1 MAKKRFEIADTGEL
15 YTADK
20 AEHHLIPAFPES
32 ERVVTSRYGYKLLC
46 KDYSGTW
53 LPEIRAL
60 NDAARAVIIRT
71 DSFFCG
77 IAEIDSITSSLLT
90 HLIKGYDPSTINHY
104 GAGVYLVTSRL
115 MQGESVQDAI
125 LNAVGDIKHDLDLSA
140 IKRLGRFFLM
150 YELDGYA
157 YDFHQEIQALS
168 RGRSQNSY
176 MSYTLRDAEEGPFMR
191 EEMLILRH
199 ALDDPSIHLENR
211 VVMGL
216 MIEWGLRPIQIT
228 LLKQSDFTV
237 REIAGEALYHINVPR
252 VKQKAKQRRQQFSK
266 RPLSR
271 KLGEMI
277 DELIHIHRAVY
288 ADLHIQNPPLV
299 MRRYK
304 LFAGINPYQQKSPRK
319 LITDQRYAG
328 GTWEDSFAQDTNP
341 FQDMYDAHNKS
352 DYGHHVDSNSLQH
365 RLTAVVPYL
374 PRSPRTGQPFNL
386 NAYRFRYTKGT
397 SMVQEGYSAAEV
409 ADALDHSNTNSVR
422 HYFRE
427 IAEMNELI
435 EEATNR
441 RVEQKMW
448 AAAWQRTDDVENNI
462 YGEDVIEL
470 SAFTT
475 VGKCRKGSPCWL
487 EPAIACYGCDKF
499 NPNAEVQNH
508 KNALK
513 RIEAQIQDLTSVTY
527 GAASHQLDEARA
539 GCLAAI
545 AYAEGNQVVFIENG
559 VVATKREIVGH
570 DLPLIGEDA

>member
-1 MAKKRFEIADTGEL
+1 MAKKHVEITDFGEF
-15 YTADK
+15 YTANK
-20 AEHHLIPAFPES
+20 AEHQLIPAIPKC
-32 ERVVTSRYGYKLLC
+32 ERIITSRFGYRLIC
-46 KDYSGTW
+46 KDFSGTW
-53 LPEIRAL
+53 LPVIKTF
-60 NDAARAVIIRT
+60 NDNGRQT
-71 DSFFCG
+71 PLKTYPFFCG
-77 IAEIDSITSSLLT
+77 LPKIDRITSTLLT
-90 HLIKGYDPSTINHY
+90 HLIRNYTSDTVNHY
-104 GAGVYLVTSRL
+104 GEGIWLVTSRL
-115 MQGESVQDAI
+115 TQGESVQDAI
-125 LNAVGDIKHDLDLSA
+125 LNAVSDIKRDFDLTA

-150 YELDGYA
+150 HELDGYA

-168 RGRSQNSY
+168 RGGSRNSY
-176 MSYTLRDAEEGPFMR
+176 MSYNLRDAEEGPFMR
-191 EEMLILRH
+191 EEMLILRR
-199 ALDDPSIHLENR
+199 ALDDPHIHLEDR

-216 MIEWGLRPIQIT
+216 MIEWGLRPIQVS
-228 LLKQSDFTV
+228 LLKQRDFEV
-237 REIAGEALYHINVPR
+237 RELAGEALYHINVPR

-277 DELIHIHRAVY
+277 DELIQIHQAVY
-288 ADLHIQNPPLV
+288 SDLNTQDPPLI

-304 LFAGINPYQQKSPRK
+304 LFSGTNPYQRKAPAKLRNDQKA
-319 LITDQRYAG
+319 AG
-328 GTWEDSFAQDTNP
+328 GSWEDNFATPENIYQDI
-341 FQDMYDAHNKS
+341 YDANNKS
-352 DYGHHVDSNSLQH
+352 DMGHHVGRDRIH
-365 RLTAVVPYL
+365 YRLGSIVPYL
-374 PRSPRTGQPFNL
+374 PLSPRTGQPFNL

-409 ADALDHSNTNSVR
+409 ADALDHSNTNSVC

-427 IAEMNELI
+427 TAEINELI

-448 AAAWQRTDDVENNI
+448 VAAWQRTDDVENNI

-475 VGKCRKGSPCWL
+475 VGKCKKGSPCWL
-487 EPAIACYGCDKF
+487 EPAVACYGCGKF
-499 NPNAEVQNH
+499 NPNTEVQNH

-513 RIEAQIQDLTSVTY
+513 RIEAQIQNLTSVTY

-545 AYAEGNQVVFIENG
+545 AYAEGNQVVFIEEG
-559 VVATKREIVGH
+559 VVATKGEIVRH